1 MIFYLLIDPMKR
13 NKFDNTGYIMDID
26 NKIEKSY
33 QLIEI
38 VGNSAQKTLYFK
50 IDKKDIRPGNF
61 FMLNYNCTQKPF
73 SVSSYDGEVVGFT
86 IQDRGE
92 CSKKMINS
100 KAGDF
105 FGLTG
110 PLGNNF
116 DVSKSKNVLLIGGG
130 IGSAPIKFLAETL
143 INMNISFS
151 AYFGARNVDLLKYLF
166 DLDKK
171 RGKIKYYTDDGSYGI
186 KGFVTDDLDKVLK
199 TESFD
204 SIYLCGPEKMMAKTI
219 EIVGDRI
226 NNIQISMERYM
237 KCGVGI
243 CGSCVLDDI
252 SARVC
257 EDGPVFSYFD
267 TIVNCREFGKYHR
280 NGLGIIE
287 K

>member
-1 MIFYLLIDPMKR
+1 
-13 NKFDNTGYIMDID
+13 MDIS

-33 QLIEI
+33 KLLES
-38 VGNSAQKTLYFK
+38 VGNSAQKTLYFRIGK
-50 IDKKDIRPGNF
+50 RKVYPGNF

-73 SVSSYDGEVVGFT
+73 SVSSYDGDVIGFT
-86 IQDRGE
+86 IQDRGD
-92 CSKKMINS
+92 CSKKMIS
-100 KAGDF
+100 AKAGEY

-110 PLGNNF
+110 PLGNSF
-116 DVSKSKNVLLIGGG
+116 DVGQSKNVLLIGGG
-130 IGSAPIKFLAETL
+130 IGSAPIKYLAETF
-143 INMNISFS
+143 IDMNIKFS
-151 AYFGARNVDLLKYLF
+151 AIFGARNVDFIKYLF

-171 RGKIKYYTDDGSYGI
+171 CDKVRYYTDDGTYGT
-186 KGFVTDDLDKVLK
+186 KGFVTDDLDETLK

-204 SIYLCGPEKMMAKTI
+204 AICLCGPEKMMVKTI
-219 EIVGDRI
+219 DIVGDRI
-226 NNIQISMERYM
+226 KNIQISMERYM

>member
-1 MIFYLLIDPMKR
+1 MKR
-13 NKFDNTGYIMDID
+13 NNTGYIVNID

-33 QLIEI
+33 KLVKIA
-38 VGNSAQKTLYFK
+38 GNTAQKTLYFRIGK
-50 IDKKDIRPGNF
+50 RDISPGNF
-61 FMLNYNCTQKPF
+61 FMLNYNCAQKPF
-73 SVSSYDGEVVGFT
+73 SVSGYDGDVVGFT

-92 CSKKMINS
+92 CSQKMINA
-100 KAGDF
+100 KAGEY

-116 DVSKSKNVLLIGGG
+116 DLSKSKNALLIGGG

-143 INMNISFS
+143 VKKNINFS
-151 AYFGARNVDLLKYLF
+151 AFFGARSVDFLKYLF

-171 RGKIKYYTDDGSYGI
+171 RDRIKYYTDDGTYGA
-186 KGFVTDDLDKVLK
+186 KGFVTDDLDEALR
-199 TESFD
+199 TGNFD
-204 SIYLCGPEKMMAKTI
+204 AICLCGPEKMMVKAI
-219 EIVGDRI
+219 EIVGGRI
-226 NNIQISMERYM
+226 KNIQISMERYM
-237 KCGVGI
+237 KCGVGL

-280 NGLGIIE
+280 DGLGIIE
-287 K
+287 N